1 MKKKSR
7 QLRTPDFASKIFG
20 ASNRTQNLMAN
31 PQTREAST
39 QQIVQ
44 MIEQSGVPAW
54 AYAEVG
60 RQAEMALMDKSK
72 YPMFVKFMVDR
83 GLDTEENLKKPDPQM
98 LAMLATIGKVAET
111 LPDSA
116 MPTQPQAQG

>member
-7 QLRTPDFASKIFG
+7 SIRTPNFVSKTFG
-20 ASNRTQNLMAN
+20 ANNRTQNLMAN

-39 QQIVQ
+39 RQIVE
-44 MIEQSGVPAW
+44 MIEQSAVPAW

-72 YPMFVKFMVDR
+72 YPMFVKFMVER
-83 GLDTEENLKKPDPQM
+83 GLETEEDLKKPDPQM
-98 LAMLATIGKVAET
+98 LAMLVTIGKVAET
-111 LPDSA
+111 MPDSA
-116 MPTQPQAQG
+116 MPTQPQG

>member
-7 QLRTPDFASKIFG
+7 QLRIPDFASKTFG
-20 ASNRTQNLMAN
+20 ANNRTQNLMAN

-39 QQIVQ
+39 QQIRD
-44 MIEQSGVPAW
+44 MIEQSNVPAW
-54 AYAEVG
+54 AYAEIG

-72 YPMFVKFMVDR
+72 YPMFVKFMVQR
-83 GLDTEENLKKPDPQM
+83 GLDTEEDLKKPDPQM

-111 LPDSA
+111 MPDSA
-116 MPTQPQAQG
+116 MPTAPTQG

>member
-7 QLRTPDFASKIFG
+7 QLRTPNFVSNTFG
-20 ASNRTQNLMAN
+20 ANNRTQNLMAN
-31 PQTREAST
+31 PHTREAATEQIT
-39 QQIVQ
+39 QLIT
-44 MIEQSGVPAW
+44 ESGVPAW

-111 LPDSA
+111 MPDSA
-116 MPTQPQAQG
+116 MPTQPQG

>member
-7 QLRTPDFASKIFG
+7 QLRIPDFASKTFG
-20 ASNRTQNLMAN
+20 ANKRTQNLMEN

-39 QQIVQ
+39 QQIRD
-44 MIEQSGVPAW
+44 MIEQSNVPAW
-54 AYAEVG
+54 AYAEIG

-72 YPMFVKFMVDR
+72 YPMFVKFMVER
-83 GLDTEENLKKPDPQM
+83 GLDTEEDLKKPDPQM

-111 LPDSA
+111 MPDSA
-116 MPTQPQAQG
+116 MPTAPTQG

>member
-7 QLRTPDFASKIFG
+7 QLRIPDFASKTFG
-20 ASNRTQNLMAN
+20 ANNRTQNLMAN

-39 QQIVQ
+39 QQIRD
-44 MIEQSGVPAW
+44 MIEQSNVPAW
-54 AYAEVG
+54 AYAEIG

-72 YPMFVKFMVDR
+72 YPMFVKFMVER
-83 GLDTEENLKKPDPQM
+83 GLDTEEDLKKPDPQM

-111 LPDSA
+111 MPDSA
-116 MPTQPQAQG
+116 MPQAPTQG